1 MLNYNQRVMNKRQQ
15 LLNNNQQIKSRV
27 QGSSGKKEP
36 KERVHHEPGNLLIP
50 HRELFRR
57 SSLVLIA
64 VLGRNFS
71 NKLHVRELA
80 RSVHYD
86 VSIISKNLKKLE
98 ELGLVT
104 HDDVGNLVLYQAN
117 MGSVLL
123 RQMKIFLTLLELTG
137 LIRDL
142 NQVTTNFILYGSCA
156 KGEDTYESDIDLFIE
171 TMDKEAVH
179 TILARHRREMTR
191 ELSPIIHTPDETYR
205 LKAEDSTLYNNIQQ
219 GIILKG

>member
-1 MLNYNQRVMNKRQQ
+1 MMNFNQHVMNKRQQ
-15 LLNNNQQIKSRV
+15 VLENNRQRKNRM
-27 QGSSGKKEP
+27 QGSSGKRKP
-36 KERVHHEPGNLLIP
+36 KERVHHGPWNFLIP
-50 HRELFRR
+50 HQELFRR

-98 ELGLVT
+98 GLGLVT
-104 HDDVGNLVLYQAN
+104 HENVGNLVLYQAN

-123 RQMKIFLTLLELTG
+123 RQMKIFLTLLEMTG

-156 KGEDTYESDIDLFIE
+156 KGEDTHESDIDLFIE

-179 TILARHRREMTR
+179 TILARHQRELTR

-205 LKAEDSTLYNNIQQ
+205 LKAEDSSLYHNIQQ

>member
-1 MLNYNQRVMNKRQQ
+1 M
-15 LLNNNQQIKSRV
+15 
-27 QGSSGKKEP
+27 
-36 KERVHHEPGNLLIP
+36 IP
-50 HRELFRR
+50 HRELFRK

-71 NKLHVRELA
+71 NKLYVRELA

-191 ELSPIIHTPDETYR
+191 ELSPIIHTPDETYK

>member
-1 MLNYNQRVMNKRQQ
+1 MNKRQQ
-15 LLNNNQQIKSRV
+15 LLNDNQQRKSQA
-27 QGSSGKKEP
+27 QGSSGKRVP
-36 KERVHHEPGNLLIP
+36 KESVHQGPGNFLVP
-50 HRELFRR
+50 HQELFRR

-71 NKLHVRELA
+71 NKFHVRELA

-117 MGSVLL
+117 MGSVLF
-123 RQMKIFLTLLELTG
+123 RHMKIFLTLLELTG

-156 KGEDTYESDIDLFIE
+156 KGEDTHESDIDLFIE
-171 TMDKEAVH
+171 TMDKEAVR

-191 ELSPIIHTPDETYR
+191 ELSPIIHTPDETYK